1 MTKREVIENLE
12 LHPLEIEGGFFR
24 EVYRSRTPVEITAP
38 DGEKNAYAASTSIYY
53 LLGCG
58 DVSSMHSV
66 KFDET
71 WHFYAS
77 SDTGIFVD
85 LIVVSPAGT
94 GRRVKLGAR
103 LELGAGSAVHS
114 ARRALDGGENRFG
127 GRSRT
132 FGK

>member
-85 LIVVSPAGT
+85 FRLSCRKRQA
-94 GRRVKLGAR
+94 REAWRALGV
-103 LELGAGSAVHS
+103 GAGSAVHS

>member
-66 KFDET
+66 KLT
-71 WHFYAS
+71 KL
-77 SDTGIFVD
+77 GIFT
-85 LIVVSPAGT
+85 LQAIREFLSI
-94 GRRVKLGAR
+94 
-103 LELGAGSAVHS
+103 
-114 ARRALDGGENRFG
+114 
-127 GRSRT
+127 
-132 FGK
+132 